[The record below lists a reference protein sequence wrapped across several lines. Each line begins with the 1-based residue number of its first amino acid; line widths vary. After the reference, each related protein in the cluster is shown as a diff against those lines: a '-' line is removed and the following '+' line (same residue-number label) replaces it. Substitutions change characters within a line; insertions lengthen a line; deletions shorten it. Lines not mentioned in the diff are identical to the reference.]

1 MTQSDSTNEEKNKRE
16 KNLVGGIDYTT
27 EQLLNGM
34 NGITEIYSRNSEE
47 KEMED
52 ESENETP
59 AK

>member
-34 NGITEIYSRNSEE
+34 NGITEIYSRNNEE
-47 KEMED
+47 IED
-52 ESENETP
+52 ENENETP
-59 AK
+59 TK

>member
-34 NGITEIYSRNSEE
+34 NGITEIYSRNNEE
-47 KEMED
+47 IEIED
-52 ESENETP
+52 ENDNET
-59 AK
+59 ATK